1 MRGAAKL
8 PASVFSTAAYGQPD
22 QFDAWRE
29 NISVLFDVT
38 PPARAE
44 RRAPVRASIR
54 AYHLGGMI
62 LAKADF
68 DRQGFARNRKMIES
82 GGLDH
87 YLVQLYDSGG
97 LEGSADDRKLVLRRG
112 DVQILDLSQP
122 LDTANSTSNTVALVI
137 PRDSPH
143 KAIGSFPLAN
153 LHGLVVR
160 GNTGLGGLLGDHL
173 RSFATR
179 IDQFTIGEGPAA
191 SRSLLNMVAACFNPS
206 IENAGRARAQVAEIL
221 VERLNRYIDMNLGSP
236 RLSVPTICAQFGI
249 SRAQL
254 YRVFEPLGGVAKYV
268 QDRRL
273 ARVHAELRSA
283 GSRHLQISEIARAA
297 GFASDTHFS
306 RAFHCAFGSTPR
318 EVRASNLRMDTRD
331 FVTTG
336 ASSGFEYRTWIKD
349 L

>member
-1 MRGAAKL
+1 VKGVAKL
-8 PASVFSTAAYGQPD
+8 PASVFSTAAYGQPE
-22 QFDAWRE
+22 QFEAWRA
-29 NISVLFDVT
+29 NISTLFDVT
-38 PPARAE
+38 PPTRAE
-44 RRAPVRASIR
+44 LRTPVKASIR

-68 DRQGFARNRKMIES
+68 DRQGFARTRKMIETE
-82 GGLDH
+82 GLDH

-97 LEGSADDRKLVLRRG
+97 LEGSADDRKLVLSCG

-137 PRDSPH
+137 PRDSLH
-143 KAIGSFPLAN
+143 NAVGSFPLAN

-191 SRSLLNMVAACFNPS
+191 SRSLLNMVAACFNPT
-206 IENAGRARAQVAEIL
+206 IENAGRVRAQVAEIL
-221 VERLNRYIDMNLGSP
+221 VERLKRYIDTNLGSP
-236 RLSVPTICAQFGI
+236 RLSVATMCAQFGI

-273 ARVHAELRSA
+273 ARVHAELRSP
-283 GSRHLQISEIARAA
+283 GSRHLQISEIARGA
-297 GFASDTHFS
+297 GFASEAHFS
-306 RAFHCAFGSTPR
+306 RAFHRAFGSTPR
-318 EVRASNLRMDTRD
+318 EVRAGSLKIDPRE
-331 FVTTG
+331 FVTAGT
-336 ASSGFEYRTWIKD
+336 SSGFEYCTWIKE